1 MRGGGHSRGWLRRRL
16 DGRDCSTGRSREKR
30 RLVLLFRPSGAH
42 GRGAPHRDGYLRDVH
57 GAADGSG
64 DDRVRQAPGLRF
76 RDGGLR
82 RRATELARGRHRDRP
97 QRHLRRRAPADRDHA
112 AAGTGALGGGH
123 LAPGA
128 ARRGV
133 PRLQRAGGGR
143 GGALRAYPRHG
154 AAATERPR
162 HRPAG
167 LRRGAGAPLRPWNP
181 AMTGEAAAAGGQV
194 PLVLALDDPGAVAE
208 VVGGKGASLSRLARA
223 GFRVPPGFHV
233 TTGAYLDFLD
243 GGGLRDPM
251 PAALALADV
260 SDAGTF
266 EAAAARISELFAAQP
281 VPASTAKAIAV
292 AYASLGGDD
301 VPVAVRSS
309 ATVEDLPGLS
319 AAGQHDT
326 YLNVRGEAAVIDA
339 VRRCWASLW
348 SARAI
353 GYRARRGIAPDDVSI
368 AVVVQR
374 LVPAEAA
381 GVMFTVDPVSGD
393 PDQVVV
399 SANWG
404 LGESVVAGDVTPD
417 VAVVDRATETLVS
430 YQPGGKEVMTVADG
444 AAGTLET
451 ETPAD
456 LRSTPV
462 LSPGQAAELAR
473 VGLAIEKLYG
483 EPVDVEWARADSG
496 LWVVQARPITTL
508 ANRPAAAAVPDSG
521 EQWNDSLAGDY
532 LWTNG
537 NLGEALPDVMT
548 PATWSYI
555 ELMMTWMTF
564 PPGVPGYRGYG
575 RIGGRFYVNVS
586 VSMSLEALIG
596 ISSRR
601 FVALFGPVLGR
612 LPPLG
617 EIPRARLPRWKA
629 SRLMVPATFA
639 MVRRVNAN
647 AKRLP
652 QFLADSPARC
662 DRLRAEIEKTGDAA
676 ALAGLWTAKVRPL
689 LVEAADMLAA
699 GSSADGITLVS
710 APGKLAALVG
720 EADAAL
726 LLSGQQAEDG
736 TSLASLGPVV
746 GLARLARGE
755 IDRDAFVRDYGHRG
769 AHEVDLSIPR
779 PAEDPGWVDDQLA
792 ALGGADHDAARDA
805 DALLATQQAARAAAW
820 ERLARSDPR
829 KATAARKLI
838 TRWAPAARG
847 REAARSELVRSV
859 WVARTWVLRAGELT
873 GHGDDLFFL
882 ELPEVYGL
890 LGGERA
896 LLDQVP
902 GRRAVFEAYRALP
915 PYPALIRGRFDPAR
929 WAADPHRRVDYYDE
943 RAAQTTT
950 GPDDAIT
957 GFPGAAGVVE
967 GTARV
972 LCAPEDGAQLGDG
985 EILVTTVTNIGWT
998 PN

>member
-1 MRGGGHSRGWLRRRL
+1 
-16 DGRDCSTGRSREKR
+16 
-30 RLVLLFRPSGAH
+30 
-42 GRGAPHRDGYLRDVH
+42 
-57 GAADGSG
+57 
-64 DDRVRQAPGLRF
+64 
-76 RDGGLR
+76 
-82 RRATELARGRHRDRP
+82 
-97 QRHLRRRAPADRDHA
+97 
-112 AAGTGALGGGH
+112 
-123 LAPGA
+123 
-128 ARRGV
+128 
-133 PRLQRAGGGR
+133 
-143 GGALRAYPRHG
+143 
-154 AAATERPR
+154 
-162 HRPAG
+162 
-167 LRRGAGAPLRPWNP
+167 
-181 AMTGEAAAAGGQV
+181 MTGEAPAAGGQV
-194 PLVLALDDPGAVAE
+194 PLVLALNDPGAVPE
-208 VVGGKGASLSRLARA
+208 VVGGKGASLSLLARA

-243 GGGLRDPM
+243 GDGLRDRVL
-251 PAALALADV
+251 AALSLVDV
-260 SDAGTF
+260 SDAGTL
-266 EAAAARISELFAAQP
+266 EAAAARISALFAGQP
-281 VPASTAKAIAV
+281 VPASTAAAV
-292 AYASLGGDD
+292 AGAYASLGDDD

-309 ATVEDLPGLS
+309 ATVEDLPGMS

-326 YLNVRGEAAVIDA
+326 YLNVRGEAAVVDA

-353 GYRARRGIAPDDVSI
+353 GYRAGRGISPGDVSI

-381 GVMFTVDPVSGD
+381 GVMFTIDPVSGAR
-393 PDQVVV
+393 DQVVV

-417 VAVVDRATETLVS
+417 VAVVDRASGALVS
-430 YQPGGKEVMTVADG
+430 YQLGGKEIMTVADG
-444 AAGTLET
+444 AGTLET

-462 LSPGQAAELAR
+462 LSPGQAGELAR

-483 EPVDVEWARADSG
+483 EPVDVEWARAG
-496 LWVVQARPITTL
+496 GELWVLQARPITTR
-508 ANRPAAAAVPDSG
+508 AGRPAASAAANSG

-548 PATWSYI
+548 PATWSFI
-555 ELMMTWMTF
+555 ELLMRWMTF
-564 PPGVPGYRGYG
+564 PPSVPGYRGYG
-575 RIGGRFYVNVS
+575 RIGGRFYANVS
-586 VSMSLEALIG
+586 VSMALQARIG

-629 SRLMVPATFA
+629 SRLMLPATFA
-639 MVRRVNAN
+639 LLRRVNAN
-647 AKRLP
+647 AKRMP
-652 QFLADSPARC
+652 QFLADAPGRC
-662 DRLRAEIEKTGDAA
+662 DRLRAEIEQTVDAA
-676 ALAGLWTAKVRPL
+676 ALAGLWPAKVRPL

-699 GSSADGITLVS
+699 AASANGPTTLVS
-710 APGKLAALVG
+710 VPGKLATLVG

-726 LLSGQQAEDG
+726 LLSGQQSEEGA
-736 TSLASLGPVV
+736 SLASLGPVV

-755 IDRDAFVRDYGHRG
+755 IDRDAFTRQYGHRS
-769 AHEVDLSIPR
+769 AHEVELSIPR

-792 ALGGADHDAARDA
+792 TLGGADHDAARDA
-805 DALLATQQAARAAAW
+805 DALLATQQAARTAVW
-820 ERLARSDPR
+820 ERLSRSDPR

-882 ELPEVYGL
+882 ELPEVFGL
-890 LGGERA
+890 LRGERA
-896 LLDQVP
+896 ALYQVP
-902 GRRAVFEAYRALP
+902 GRRAVYEGYRALP
-915 PYPALIRGRFDPAR
+915 SYPALIRGRFDPAR
-929 WAADPHRRVDYYDE
+929 WAADPHRRVDYYNE

-972 LCAPEDGAQLGDG
+972 LRAPEDGAQLGDG

-998 PN
+998 PIFPRAAAVVTDVGAPLSHAAIVARELGIPAVVGCGNATTLLHSGDRIRVDGGAGTVEILDRVGHPA

>member
-1 MRGGGHSRGWLRRRL
+1 VSAQM
-16 DGRDCSTGRSREKR
+16 
-30 RLVLLFRPSGAH
+30 
-42 GRGAPHRDGYLRDVH
+42 
-57 GAADGSG
+57 
-64 DDRVRQAPGLRF
+64 
-76 RDGGLR
+76 
-82 RRATELARGRHRDRP
+82 
-97 QRHLRRRAPADRDHA
+97 
-112 AAGTGALGGGH
+112 
-123 LAPGA
+123 
-128 ARRGV
+128 
-133 PRLQRAGGGR
+133 
-143 GGALRAYPRHG
+143 
-154 AAATERPR
+154 
-162 HRPAG
+162 
-167 LRRGAGAPLRPWNP
+167 
-181 AMTGEAAAAGGQV
+181 
-194 PLVLALDDPGAVAE
+194 PLVMALDDPDAVPG

-233 TTGAYLDFLD
+233 RTDAYLNFVD
-243 GGGLRDPM
+243 GGLSEQVR
-251 PAALALADV
+251 AAASAVDLTDQATLD
-260 SDAGTF
+260 
-266 EAAAARISELFAAQP
+266 AAAARIAELFADRP
-281 VPASTAKAIAV
+281 VPALTAAAIAR
-292 AYASLGGDD
+292 AYGALGDD

-353 GYRARRGIAPDDVSI
+353 GYRARRGIEAGEVSI

-374 LVPAEAA
+374 LMPAEAA
-381 GVMFTVDPVSGD
+381 GVMFTIDPVSGA

-417 VAVVDRATETLVS
+417 VAVVDRASGTLAS
-430 YQPGGKEVMTVADG
+430 YQLGAKEVMTVADG
-444 AAGTLET
+444 AGTLET

-456 LRSTPV
+456 LRSAPV
-462 LSPGQAAELAR
+462 LSPAQAGELGR
-473 VGLAIEKLYG
+473 VGLSIEKLYG
-483 EPVDVEWARADSG
+483 EPVDVEWARAG
-496 LWVVQARPITTL
+496 GELWVVQARPIT
-508 ANRPAAAAVPDSG
+508 AHAIRPAASAVPG

-548 PATWSYI
+548 PATWSFI
-555 ELMMTWMTF
+555 ELFMGRMIF
-564 PPGVPGYRGYG
+564 PPSVPGYRGYG
-575 RIGGRFYVNVS
+575 RIGGRFYANVS

-612 LPPLG
+612 LPSLDQ
-617 EIPRARLPRWKA
+617 IPRAHLPRWKA
-629 SRLMVPATFA
+629 SRMMVPATFA

-652 QFLADSPARC
+652 QFLADSPTRC
-662 DRLRAEIEKTGDAA
+662 DRLRAEIEQIADAA
-676 ALAGLWTAKVRPL
+676 ALADLWPAKIRPL
-689 LVEAADMLAA
+689 LVEGADMLTAA
-699 GSSADGITLVS
+699 GSADGTTLVS
-710 APGKLAALVG
+710 TPGKLATLVG

-736 TSLASLGPVV
+736 DSLASLGPVV

-755 IDRDAFVRDYGHRG
+755 IDRNAFAGEYGHRS
-769 AHEVDLSIPR
+769 AHEVELSIPR
-779 PAEDPGWVDDQLA
+779 PAEDPGWLDDQLA
-792 ALGGADHDAARDA
+792 ALHGTDRDTVRDA
-805 DALLATQQAARAAAW
+805 DALLARQQEARAAGW
-820 ERLARSDPR
+820 ERLAGSDPR

-838 TRWAPAARG
+838 MRWAPLARG
-847 REAARSELVRSV
+847 REAARSEVVRSV
-859 WVARTWVLRAGELT
+859 WVARTWVRRAGELT

-882 ELPEVYGL
+882 ELPEVFGL
-890 LGGERA
+890 LRGEQA

-902 GRRAVFEAYRALP
+902 GRRAVYEGYRALP
-915 PYPALIRGRFDPAR
+915 TYPALIRGRFDPAR
-929 WAADPHRRVDYYDE
+929 WAVDPHRRIDYYNE
-943 RAAQTTT
+943 RDAQTTT
-950 GPDDAIT
+950 RPDDAIT

-972 LCAPEDGAQLGDG
+972 LRTPEDGAQFGDG

-998 PN
+998 PIFPRAAAVVTDVGAPLSHAAIVARELGIPAVVGCGDATMRLHSGDRVRVDGGAGTVEILNRV